1 MITIATISQESRR
14 SVRAWA
20 VLAPLIP
27 LRALDGKMC
36 NEGTQEGKKAERSH
50 EDEGNQEHNAS
61 ISFLC
66 IATRNNRVY
75 QEHQQRPIDDASQD
89 NESQND
95 AGAHHL

>member
-61 ISFLC
+61 ISGSSHFGVWGGGVGMGSGP
-66 IATRNNRVY
+66 AR
-75 QEHQQRPIDDASQD
+75 
-89 NESQND
+89 
-95 AGAHHL
+95 